1 MMTPSKVARG
11 EDQIDAGYDDDSVD
25 AGADDD
31 TVVGSEGNDTI
42 DGGDGDDVI
51 YGGLDPNETYV
62 VDGVTYTGAQ
72 VNTLYSI
79 TDDLDPNTT
88 NNNDSLVAAQ
98 GTIRSMVRM
107 TKIL

>member
-1 MMTPSKVARG
+1 MVHWFYGSVLRV
-11 EDQIDAGYDDDSVD
+11 AGYDDDSVD

-31 TVVGSEGNDTI
+31 TVVGNEGNDTI

-72 VNTLYSI
+72 VNALYSI
-79 TDDLDPNTT
+79 TDE
-88 NNNDSLVAAQ
+88 
-98 GTIRSMVRM
+98 
-107 TKIL
+107 